1 MPCSALACSSAADSW
16 DRTRPRR
23 CAALLKPSS
32 SSPSTGMAAPATHM
46 HETIACSR
54 LGCHHVQQLETRV
67 GAVRR
72 AGTDAPQQYRPMS
85 GERGQKPQP
94 CLTNVSEYH
103 ASIAPCL
110 RACTSGI
117 CVTHVLLLSVLG
129 HSTCYVDY
137 KLHKSEDAAL
147 FNCATC
153 VHPRRHPLHLHQLLH
168 HCLGR
173 LSTYLPQPLVR
184 EEPRCTAL
192 YASVHVAAGQ

>member
-1 MPCSALACSSAADSW
+1 VRVWQWVATIKQEEEVVEASVSLLYVGGG
-16 DRTRPRR
+16 RRVTENTR
-23 CAALLKPSS
+23 
-32 SSPSTGMAAPATHM
+32 
-46 HETIACSR
+46 
-54 LGCHHVQQLETRV
+54 
-67 GAVRR
+67 
-72 AGTDAPQQYRPMS
+72 TDASRNAA
-85 GERGQKPQP
+85 GQHKYTYK
-94 CLTNVSEYH
+94 CHTHTCTNVSQH
-103 ASIAPCL
+103 INSNTL
-110 RACTSGI
+110 SGARPAAAAGPHFRPLA
-117 CVTHVLLLSVLG
+117 HVLFLSVLG

-168 HCLGR
+168 HCLVR